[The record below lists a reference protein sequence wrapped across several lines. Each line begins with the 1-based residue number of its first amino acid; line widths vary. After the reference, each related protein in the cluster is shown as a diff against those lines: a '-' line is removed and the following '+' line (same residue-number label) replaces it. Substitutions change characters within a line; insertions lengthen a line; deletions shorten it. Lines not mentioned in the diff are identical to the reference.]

1 MLWQPISKEGP
12 FKSNSKIQAM
22 TIMKLEQLSELI
34 AQKKRVLLVAGPC
47 HRCHAPKTEVV
58 RAILGQQ
65 DRLITHLVTDS
76 RCAREVL

>member
-1 MLWQPISKEGP
+1 MPGSVNAR
-12 FKSNSKIQAM
+12 F
-22 TIMKLEQLSELI
+22 SELI

-58 RAILGQQ
+58 RVILGQQ